1 MKTRTENWRGY
12 SIRFVEIDG
21 NWWAVLKDIC
31 DALNLSTWGIAQR
44 LEPNMLE
51 KIDVESM
58 SNRPAS
64 YKNQTPVQMRSEN
77 LIQRTQKMLVVN
89 EIGIYEALFASR
101 RLEARKFRIWAGG
114 VLQRL
119 RQNIGLKQYEIMRMT
134 DPDIQDQINYMLDDI
149 FYDPESDRLMCSV
162 TVQGG
167 DVDVRPFDKVYKEQ
181 E

>member
-1 MKTRTENWRGY
+1 MKTRTENWRGH

-44 LEPNMLE
+44 LETNMLE
-51 KIDVESM
+51 KVPIDVFNLS
-58 SNRPAS
+58 SNEVKYSDGRGHQ
-64 YKNQTPVQMRSEN
+64 KTRQM
-77 LIQRTQKMLVVN
+77 LIVN

-101 RLEARKFRIWAGG
+101 KLEARKFRIWAGS

-149 FYDPESDRLMCSV
+149 FYDPESDQLMCSV

-167 DVDVRPFDKVYKEQ
+167 DVDVRPFDEVYKEQ

>member
-1 MKTRTENWRGY
+1 MKTRTENWRGH

-31 DALNLSTWGIAQR
+31 DALNLSTWHVAQR

-51 KIDVESM
+51 KVSIDVFNLG
-58 SNRPAS
+58 SNEVKYSDGRGHQ
-64 YKNQTPVQMRSEN
+64 KTRRM
-77 LIQRTQKMLVVN
+77 LIVN

-101 RLEARKFRIWAGG
+101 RLEARKFRIWAGS

-149 FYDPESDRLMCSV
+149 FYDPESDQLMCSV

-167 DVDVRPFDKVYKEQ
+167 DVDVRPFDEVYKEQ

>member
-1 MKTRTENWRGY
+1 M
-12 SIRFVEIDG
+12 
-21 NWWAVLKDIC
+21 LKDIC

-44 LEPNMLE
+44 LETNMLE
-51 KIDVESM
+51 KVLIEADLS
-58 SNRPAS
+58 SNEVS
-64 YKNQTPVQMRSEN
+64 SKNGVRKSQM
-77 LIQRTQKMLVVN
+77 MYVVN

-101 RLEARKFRIWAGG
+101 RLEARKFRIWAGS

-149 FYDPESDRLMCSV
+149 FYDPESDQLMCSV

-167 DVDVRPFDKVYKEQ
+167 DVDVRPFDEVYKEQ

>member
-31 DALNLSTWGIAQR
+31 DALNLSTWHVAQR

-51 KIDVESM
+51 KVSIDVFNLG
-58 SNRPAS
+58 SNEVKYSDGRGHQ
-64 YKNQTPVQMRSEN
+64 KTRRM
-77 LIQRTQKMLVVN
+77 LIVN

-101 RLEARKFRIWAGG
+101 RLEARKFRIWAGS

-149 FYDPESDRLMCSV
+149 FYGPDSDQLMCSV

-167 DVDVRPFDKVYKEQ
+167 DVDVRPFDEVYKEQ

>member
-1 MKTRTENWRGY
+1 
-12 SIRFVEIDG
+12 
-21 NWWAVLKDIC
+21 
-31 DALNLSTWGIAQR
+31 
-44 LEPNMLE
+44 MLE

-101 RLEARKFRIWAGG
+101 RLEARKFRIWAGS

-119 RQNIGLKQYEIMRMT
+119 RQNIGLKQY
-134 DPDIQDQINYMLDDI
+134 
-149 FYDPESDRLMCSV
+149 DPESDQLMCSV

>member
-21 NWWAVLKDIC
+21 AWWAVLKDIC
-31 DALNLSTWGIAQR
+31 DALNLSTWHVAQR

-51 KIDVESM
+51 KVSIDVFNLG
-58 SNRPAS
+58 SNEVKYSDGRGHQ
-64 YKNQTPVQMRSEN
+64 KTRRM
-77 LIQRTQKMLVVN
+77 LIVN

-101 RLEARKFRIWAGG
+101 RLEARKFRIWAGS

-149 FYDPESDRLMCSV
+149 FYDPESDQLMCSV

-167 DVDVRPFDKVYKEQ
+167 DVDVRPFDEVYKEQ

>member
-51 KIDVESM
+51 KIDVESV

-101 RLEARKFRIWAGG
+101 RLEARKFRIWAGS

-149 FYDPESDRLMCSV
+149 FYDPKSDQLMCSV

-167 DVDVRPFDKVYKEQ
+167 DVDVRPFDEVYKEQ

>member
-1 MKTRTENWRGY
+1 MKTRTENWRGH

-44 LEPNMLE
+44 LEANMLE
-51 KIDVESM
+51 KVAIDTSDLS
-58 SNRPAS
+58 SNE
-64 YKNQTPVQMRSEN
+64 VRSRGDN
-77 LIQRTQKMLVVN
+77 KTRSMLVVN
-89 EIGIYEALFASR
+89 EIGVYEALFASR
-101 RLEARKFRIWAGG
+101 KLEARKFRIWAGG

-119 RQNIGLKQYEIMRMT
+119 RQNIGLRQYEVMRMT

-149 FYDPESDRLMCSV
+149 FYDPNSDQLMCSV

-167 DVDVRPFDKVYKEQ
+167 DVDIRPFNEVYKEQ

>member
-31 DALNLSTWGIAQR
+31 DALNLSTWHVAQR

-51 KIDVESM
+51 KVSIDTSVLGSNEVRSRGDNKTRSM
-58 SNRPAS
+58 
-64 YKNQTPVQMRSEN
+64 
-77 LIQRTQKMLVVN
+77 LIIN

-101 RLEARKFRIWAGG
+101 RLEARKFRIWAGS

-149 FYDPESDRLMCSV
+149 FYDPESDQLMCSV

-167 DVDVRPFDKVYKEQ
+167 DVDVRPFDEVYKEQ

>member
-31 DALNLSTWGIAQR
+31 DALNLSTWHVAQR

-51 KIDVESM
+51 KVSIDVFNLG
-58 SNRPAS
+58 SNEVKYSDGRGHQ
-64 YKNQTPVQMRSEN
+64 KTRRM
-77 LIQRTQKMLVVN
+77 LIVN

-101 RLEARKFRIWAGG
+101 RLEARKFRIWAGS

-149 FYDPESDRLMCSV
+149 FYDPDSDQLMCSV

-167 DVDVRPFDKVYKEQ
+167 DVDVRPFDEVYKEQ

>member
-1 MKTRTENWRGY
+1 MKTRTENWRGH

-21 NWWAVLKDIC
+21 NWWGVLKDIC

-44 LEPNMLE
+44 LEANMLE
-51 KIDVESM
+51 KVSIDTSDLS
-58 SNRPAS
+58 SNE
-64 YKNQTPVQMRSEN
+64 VRSRGDN
-77 LIQRTQKMLVVN
+77 KTRSMLVVN

-101 RLEARKFRIWAGG
+101 RLEARKFRIWAGS

-149 FYDPESDRLMCSV
+149 FYDPESDQLMCSV

-167 DVDVRPFDKVYKEQ
+167 DVDVRPFDEVYTEQ

>member
-44 LEPNMLE
+44 LEANMLE
-51 KIDVESM
+51 KVSIDTSDLSSNEVRSRGDNKTRSM
-58 SNRPAS
+58 
-64 YKNQTPVQMRSEN
+64 
-77 LIQRTQKMLVVN
+77 
-89 EIGIYEALFASR
+89 
-101 RLEARKFRIWAGG
+101 
-114 VLQRL
+114 
-119 RQNIGLKQYEIMRMT
+119 
-134 DPDIQDQINYMLDDI
+134 
-149 FYDPESDRLMCSV
+149 LMCSV

-167 DVDVRPFDKVYKEQ
+167 DVDVRPFDEVYKEQ

>member
-44 LEPNMLE
+44 LEANMLE
-51 KIDVESM
+51 KVSIDTSDLS
-58 SNRPAS
+58 SNE
-64 YKNQTPVQMRSEN
+64 VRSRGDN
-77 LIQRTQKMLVVN
+77 KTRSMLVVN

-101 RLEARKFRIWAGG
+101 RLEARKFRIWAGS

-149 FYDPESDRLMCSV
+149 FYDPDSDQLMCSV

-167 DVDVRPFDKVYKEQ
+167 DVDVRPFDEVYKEQ

>member
-1 MKTRTENWRGY
+1 MKTRTENWRGH

-21 NWWAVLKDIC
+21 NWWGVLKDIC
-31 DALNLSTWGIAQR
+31 DALNLSTWKVAQR
-44 LEPNMLE
+44 LETNMLDKVPIE
-51 KIDVESM
+51 ADLPSSPVT
-58 SNRPAS
+58 P
-64 YKNQTPVQMRSEN
+64 KNGVRKSQIMY
-77 LIQRTQKMLVVN
+77 VVN

-134 DPDIQDQINYMLDDI
+134 DPDIQDQINVVLDDI
-149 FYDPESDRLMCSV
+149 FYDPESDQLMCSV

-167 DVDVRPFDKVYKEQ
+167 DVDVRPFDEVYKEQ

>member
-1 MKTRTENWRGY
+1 MKTRTENWRGH

-44 LEPNMLE
+44 LETNMLE
-51 KIDVESM
+51 KVLIEADLS
-58 SNRPAS
+58 SNEVTS
-64 YKNQTPVQMRSEN
+64 KNGVRKSQM
-77 LIQRTQKMLVVN
+77 MYVVN

-101 RLEARKFRIWAGG
+101 RLEARKFRIWAGS

-149 FYDPESDRLMCSV
+149 FYDQESDQLMCSV

-167 DVDVRPFDKVYKEQ
+167 DVDVRPFDEVYKEQ

>member
-1 MKTRTENWRGY
+1 MKTRTENWRGH

-44 LEPNMLE
+44 LESNMLE
-51 KIDVESM
+51 KVSIDTSDLS
-58 SNRPAS
+58 SNE
-64 YKNQTPVQMRSEN
+64 VRSRGDN
-77 LIQRTQKMLVVN
+77 KTRSMLVVN

-101 RLEARKFRIWAGG
+101 RLEARKFRIWAGS

-149 FYDPESDRLMCSV
+149 FYDPESDQLMCSV

-167 DVDVRPFDKVYKEQ
+167 DVDVRPFDEVYKEQ

>member
-31 DALNLSTWGIAQR
+31 DALNLSTWHVAQR

-51 KIDVESM
+51 KVSIDVFDLG
-58 SNRPAS
+58 SNEVKYSDGRGHQ
-64 YKNQTPVQMRSEN
+64 KTRRM
-77 LIQRTQKMLVVN
+77 LIVN

-101 RLEARKFRIWAGG
+101 RLEARKFRIWAGS

-149 FYDPESDRLMCSV
+149 FYDPESDQLMCSV

-167 DVDVRPFDKVYKEQ
+167 DVDVRPFDEVYKEQ

>member
-31 DALNLSTWGIAQR
+31 DALNLSTWHVAQR

-51 KIDVESM
+51 KVSIDVFNLG
-58 SNRPAS
+58 SNEVKYSDGRGHQ
-64 YKNQTPVQMRSEN
+64 KTRQM
-77 LIQRTQKMLVVN
+77 LIVN

-101 RLEARKFRIWAGG
+101 RLEARKFRIWAGS

-149 FYDPESDRLMCSV
+149 FYDPDSDQLMCSV

-167 DVDVRPFDKVYKEQ
+167 DVDVRPFDEVYKEQ

>member
-1 MKTRTENWRGY
+1 MKNRTENWRGH

-44 LEPNMLE
+44 LEANMLE
-51 KIDVESM
+51 KVSIDTSDLS
-58 SNRPAS
+58 SNE
-64 YKNQTPVQMRSEN
+64 VRSRGDN
-77 LIQRTQKMLVVN
+77 KTRSMLVVN

-101 RLEARKFRIWAGG
+101 RLEARKFRIWAGS

-149 FYDPESDRLMCSV
+149 FYDPESDQLMCSV

-167 DVDVRPFDKVYKEQ
+167 DVDVRPFDEVYKEQ

>member
-1 MKTRTENWRGY
+1 MKTRTENWRGH

-44 LEPNMLE
+44 LEANMLE
-51 KIDVESM
+51 KVSIDTSDLS
-58 SNRPAS
+58 SNE
-64 YKNQTPVQMRSEN
+64 VRSRGDN
-77 LIQRTQKMLVVN
+77 KTRSMLVVN

-101 RLEARKFRIWAGG
+101 RLEARKFRIWAGS

-149 FYDPESDRLMCSV
+149 FYDPDSDQLMCSV

-167 DVDVRPFDKVYKEQ
+167 DVDVRPFDEVYKEQ

>member
-1 MKTRTENWRGY
+1 MKNRTENWRGH

-31 DALNLSTWGIAQR
+31 DALNLSTWHVTQR

-51 KIDVESM
+51 KVSIDVFNLG
-58 SNRPAS
+58 SNEVKYSDGRGHQ
-64 YKNQTPVQMRSEN
+64 KTRRM
-77 LIQRTQKMLVVN
+77 LIVN

-149 FYDPESDRLMCSV
+149 FYDPESDQLMCSV

-167 DVDVRPFDKVYKEQ
+167 DVDVRPFDEVYKEQ

>member
-44 LEPNMLE
+44 LEANMLE
-51 KIDVESM
+51 KVSIDTSDLS
-58 SNRPAS
+58 SNE
-64 YKNQTPVQMRSEN
+64 VRSRGN
-77 LIQRTQKMLVVN
+77 NKTRFMLVVN

-101 RLEARKFRIWAGG
+101 RLEARKFRIWAGS

-149 FYDPESDRLMCSV
+149 FYDPDSDQLMCSV

-167 DVDVRPFDKVYKEQ
+167 DVDVRPFDEVYKEQ

>member
-1 MKTRTENWRGY
+1 
-12 SIRFVEIDG
+12 
-21 NWWAVLKDIC
+21 
-31 DALNLSTWGIAQR
+31 
-44 LEPNMLE
+44 
-51 KIDVESM
+51 
-58 SNRPAS
+58 
-64 YKNQTPVQMRSEN
+64 MRSEN

-101 RLEARKFRIWAGG
+101 RLEARKFRIWAGS

-119 RQNIGLKQYEIMRMT
+119 RQNIGLKQYEIMSMT

-149 FYDPESDRLMCSV
+149 FYDLESDQLMCSV

-167 DVDVRPFDKVYKEQ
+167 DVDVRPFDEVYKEQ

>member
-44 LEPNMLE
+44 LEANMLE
-51 KIDVESM
+51 KVSIDTSDLS
-58 SNRPAS
+58 SNE
-64 YKNQTPVQMRSEN
+64 VRSRGDN
-77 LIQRTQKMLVVN
+77 KTRFMLVVN

-149 FYDPESDRLMCSV
+149 FYDPESDQLMCSV

-167 DVDVRPFDKVYKEQ
+167 DVDVRPFDEVYKEQ

>member
-1 MKTRTENWRGY
+1 
-12 SIRFVEIDG
+12 
-21 NWWAVLKDIC
+21 
-31 DALNLSTWGIAQR
+31 
-44 LEPNMLE
+44 
-51 KIDVESM
+51 
-58 SNRPAS
+58 
-64 YKNQTPVQMRSEN
+64 
-77 LIQRTQKMLVVN
+77 MLVVN

-101 RLEARKFRIWAGG
+101 RLEARKFRIWAGS

-149 FYDPESDRLMCSV
+149 FYDQESDQLMCSV

-167 DVDVRPFDKVYKEQ
+167 DVDVRPFDEVYKEQ

>member
-1 MKTRTENWRGY
+1 MKTRTENWRGH

-51 KIDVESM
+51 KVSIDTSDLSSNEVRSRGDNKTRSM
-58 SNRPAS
+58 
-64 YKNQTPVQMRSEN
+64 
-77 LIQRTQKMLVVN
+77 LIVN

-101 RLEARKFRIWAGG
+101 RLEARKFRIWAGS

-149 FYDPESDRLMCSV
+149 FYDPESDQLMCSV

-167 DVDVRPFDKVYKEQ
+167 DVDVQPFDEVYKEQ

>member
-1 MKTRTENWRGY
+1 MKTRTENWRGH
-12 SIRFVEIDG
+12 SIRFIEID
-21 NWWAVLKDIC
+21 NAWWAVLKDIC
-31 DALNLSTWGIAQR
+31 DALNLDAWTVSQR

-51 KIDVESM
+51 KVPIDISKPG
-58 SNRPAS
+58 SNRF
-64 YKNQTPVQMRSEN
+64 RSRGDN
-77 LIQRTQKMLVVN
+77 KTRQMLVVN

-101 RLEARKFRIWAGG
+101 KLEARKFRIWAGS

-149 FYDPESDRLMCSV
+149 FSDPDNVQLMCSV

-167 DVDVRPFDKVYKEQ
+167 DVDVRPFDEVYTEQ

>member
-1 MKTRTENWRGY
+1 MKTRTENWRGH

-44 LEPNMLE
+44 LEANMLE
-51 KIDVESM
+51 KVSIDTSDLS
-58 SNRPAS
+58 SNEVRS
-64 YKNQTPVQMRSEN
+64 RGDNKNRS
-77 LIQRTQKMLVVN
+77 MLVVN

-149 FYDPESDRLMCSV
+149 FYDPESDQLMCSV

-167 DVDVRPFDKVYKEQ
+167 DVDVRPFDEVYKEQ

>member
-44 LEPNMLE
+44 LEANMLE
-51 KIDVESM
+51 KVSIDTSDLS
-58 SNRPAS
+58 SNE
-64 YKNQTPVQMRSEN
+64 VRSRGDN
-77 LIQRTQKMLVVN
+77 KTRSMLVVN

-101 RLEARKFRIWAGG
+101 RLEARKFRIWAGS

-149 FYDPESDRLMCSV
+149 FYDPDGDQLMCSV

-167 DVDVRPFDKVYKEQ
+167 DVDVRPFDEVYKEQ